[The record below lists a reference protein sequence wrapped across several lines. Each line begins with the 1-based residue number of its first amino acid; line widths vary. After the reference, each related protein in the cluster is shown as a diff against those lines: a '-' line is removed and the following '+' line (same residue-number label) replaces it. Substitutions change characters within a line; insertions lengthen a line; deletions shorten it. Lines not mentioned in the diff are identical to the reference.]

1 MGEGL
6 LSQITIMSIALLIA
20 FGASFVITFLLI
32 KINKKLVFGLPV
44 LSMISAIYFWVS
56 GLLANDWGALGYLII
71 GILSIIALIGSIA
84 SSLII
89 YFKMIKPNKINE

>member
-6 LSQITIMSIALLIA
+6 LSQILTMSIAVLIA

-32 KINKKLVFGLPV
+32 KISKKLVFGLPI
-44 LSMISAIYFWVS
+44 LSLVSAIYFWGA
-56 GLLANDWGALGYLII
+56 GLLSNDWGALGYLII
-71 GILSIIALIGSIA
+71 GVLSIIALIGSVA

-89 YFKMIKPNKINE
+89 YFKWIKPKKTKE

>member
-32 KINKKLVFGLPV
+32 KIDKKLVFGLPV
-44 LSMISAIYFWVS
+44 LSLISAIYFWVS
-56 GLLANDWGALGYLII
+56 GLLANDWGALGYIII

-89 YFKMIKPNKINE
+89 YFKMIKPNK